1 MARWSGLRWPSRPI
15 LSRRRGCRCSTVTNG
30 ELSTR
35 TSGFGAAAGIRGC
48 RAAKASAM
56 SAQAQSAVPG
66 KASAGKLAILYDG
79 SCDMCRASVD
89 GINQFDN
96 SGLIEPFDLND
107 QDVRAKFPDLKLE
120 KLLEELHA
128 ADDHG
133 RVYRGASAR
142 SEILRRLRGLTG
154 HLAYP

>member
-79 SCDMCRASVD
+79 SCDMCRPSVD
-89 GINQFDN
+89 GINQFHN

-107 QDVRAKFPDLKLE
+107 PDVGANFPDFKLE
-120 KLLEELHA
+120 N
-128 ADDHG
+128 
-133 RVYRGASAR
+133 
-142 SEILRRLRGLTG
+142 RLSQLQSRDCQ
-154 HLAYP
+154 